1 MSQLNWCYCIHCE
14 CMRVA
19 YDDVILDCYV
29 DWHGCNIFGSLCVLR
44 RIRAMSLFLLLVET
58 HCSKHVT
65 CSMLLCFGCPTASA
79 RLVPATQPQTLWL
92 VCTGLCFCLGS
103 AATQCTNVRLDSRIP
118 ATRNPKPN
126 VAPPHQKHTNNLS
139 HTKSEPSSRNSKHSA
154 QLSTF
159 CSKIRAEYSMVPY
172 RAVHPTTNS
181 NICYI
186 ISTRAP
192 LLWTSWARGMNFS
205 AVEFVF

>member
-1 MSQLNWCYCIHCE
+1 MPSSKRVQDRHCLDVSNNVSCVSVFSPHMYDISRNSHGIPVRTEKFIVCLIVMSQLNWCYCIHCE

-79 RLVPATQPQTLWL
+79 RLVPATQPQTL
-92 VCTGLCFCLGS
+92 
-103 AATQCTNVRLDSRIP
+103 
-118 ATRNPKPN
+118 
-126 VAPPHQKHTNNLS
+126 
-139 HTKSEPSSRNSKHSA
+139 
-154 QLSTF
+154 
-159 CSKIRAEYSMVPY
+159 
-172 RAVHPTTNS
+172 
-181 NICYI
+181 
-186 ISTRAP
+186 
-192 LLWTSWARGMNFS
+192 
-205 AVEFVF
+205 